1 MKKFAIQAFVF
12 LALVVPIHPAQAIT
26 IDFEGVSNSTQLTT
40 QFSGLAFTNATV
52 ITAGI
57 SLNESA
63 FPPHSGTNVVF
74 DAGGQLRIDFNTPQ
88 ASVGGFF
95 TYALPLTLTA

>member
-1 MKKFAIQAFVF
+1 MRKFAIQAFVF
-12 LALVVPIHPAQAIT
+12 LALVAPIHPAQAIT
-26 IDFEGVSNSTQLTT
+26 SDFEDFLDSTPLTT
-40 QFSGLAFTNATV
+40 QVSGLTFSKATV

-63 FPPHSGTNVVF
+63 FPPHSGTDVVF

-88 ASVGGFF
+88 ASVGWFF
-95 TYALPLTLTA
+95 ACALPI